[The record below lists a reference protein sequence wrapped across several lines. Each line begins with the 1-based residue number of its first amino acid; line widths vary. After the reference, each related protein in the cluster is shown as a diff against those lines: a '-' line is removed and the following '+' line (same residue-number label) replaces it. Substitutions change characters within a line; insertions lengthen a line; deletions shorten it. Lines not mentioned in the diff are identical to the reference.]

1 MPQIRSCSMSD
12 GRQMASTA
20 SAFVVAL
27 PVVDPGSWPRPA
39 GCLPRRVRPRRAAQR
54 LPSRPVCPARCCSC
68 AWLSRRKSWLDFLT
82 FFRAGSTGHP
92 PTSRWPAV
100 QNFENE
106 LRFFLVSVFREICT
120 IKQFTI
126 FERGRNGHSS
136 NDLFLIPQNP
146 APASQPRVSSL
157 SPPRL
162 NPHPVEPPRRLVVAG
177 QKHPSGSSTSS
188 LAMIPMSIVFSLT
201 RRSRWYAGLFVS
213 GSCRRARFVAVWS
226 PGPTGMGPLKLVG
239 VCARGVRH

>member
-20 SAFVVAL
+20 SASVVAL

-39 GCLPRRVRPRRAAQR
+39 GCQPRRVRPRRAAQR

-106 LRFFLVSVFREICT
+106 LRFFPVSVLRKICT

-146 APASQPRVSSL
+146 APASQPRVSTL

-177 QKHPSGSSTSS
+177 QKRIFNLEPGHDSGVHRVLLDETLKMVC
-188 LAMIPMSIVFSLT
+188 LAFCGRLVSPREVRRRVVT
-201 RRSRWYAGLFVS
+201 RSDRDGTA
-213 GSCRRARFVAVWS
+213 
-226 PGPTGMGPLKLVG
+226 
-239 VCARGVRH
+239 

>member
-1 MPQIRSCSMSD
+1 MQLKPQIRSCSMSD

-20 SAFVVAL
+20 SASVVAL

-39 GCLPRRVRPRRAAQR
+39 GCQPRRVRPRRAAQR

-106 LRFFLVSVFREICT
+106 LHFFPVSVFREICT

-126 FERGRNGHSS
+126 FEREVRHHSS
-136 NDLFLIPQNP
+136 NDPFLIPQNP

-157 SPPRL
+157 SLPKL
-162 NPHPVEPPRRLVVAG
+162 NPHPVE
-177 QKHPSGSSTSS
+177 HPAVWSWQVKCGSSASS
-188 LAMIPMSIVFSLT
+188 LAMIPESIVFSLT
-201 RRSRWYAGLFVS
+201 RRSRWCAGLFVS

-226 PGPTGMGPLKLVG
+226 PGPTGMGPLELVG

>member
-20 SAFVVAL
+20 SASVVAL

-39 GCLPRRVRPRRAAQR
+39 GCQPRRVRPRRAAQR

-106 LRFFLVSVFREICT
+106 LHFFPVSVLRKICT

-146 APASQPRVSSL
+146 APASQPRVSTL

-177 QKHPSGSSTSS
+177 QKRIFNLEPGHDSGVHRVLLDETLKMVC
-188 LAMIPMSIVFSLT
+188 LAFCGRLVSPREVRRRVVT
-201 RRSRWYAGLFVS
+201 RSDRDGTA
-213 GSCRRARFVAVWS
+213 
-226 PGPTGMGPLKLVG
+226 
-239 VCARGVRH
+239 

>member
-1 MPQIRSCSMSD
+1 MSD

-20 SAFVVAL
+20 SASVVAL

-106 LRFFLVSVFREICT
+106 LHFFLVSVFPQEAASCPVVPCSPYSRGVGDLILRT
-120 IKQFTI
+120 I
-126 FERGRNGHSS
+126 
-136 NDLFLIPQNP
+136 
-146 APASQPRVSSL
+146 SSL
-157 SPPRL
+157 SLRTPPQPLSHASAASHFPNSTHTRL
-162 NPHPVEPPRRLVVAG
+162 SHPAVWSWQA
-177 QKHPSGSSTSS
+177 KSGSSTSS
-188 LAMIPMSIVFSLT
+188 LAMIPESIVFSST
-201 RRSRWYAGLFVS
+201 RRSRWCAWLFVG

>member
-20 SAFVVAL
+20 SASVVAL

-106 LRFFLVSVFREICT
+106 LHFFPVSVLRKICT

-126 FERGRNGHSS
+126 FERGRRLDSS

-146 APASQPRVSSL
+146 APASQPRVSTL

-177 QKHPSGSSTSS
+177 QKRIFNLEPGHDSGVHRVLLDETLKMVCWAFCERLVS
-188 LAMIPMSIVFSLT
+188 PREVRRRVVT
-201 RRSRWYAGLFVS
+201 RSDRDGTA
-213 GSCRRARFVAVWS
+213 
-226 PGPTGMGPLKLVG
+226 
-239 VCARGVRH
+239 

>member
-20 SAFVVAL
+20 SASVVAL

-39 GCLPRRVRPRRAAQR
+39 GCQPRRVRPRRAAQR

-106 LRFFLVSVFREICT
+106 LHFFPVSVLRKICT

-177 QKHPSGSSTSS
+177 QKRIFNLEPGHDSGVHRVLLDETLKMVC
-188 LAMIPMSIVFSLT
+188 LAFCGRLVSPREVRRRVVT
-201 RRSRWYAGLFVS
+201 RSDRDGTA
-213 GSCRRARFVAVWS
+213 
-226 PGPTGMGPLKLVG
+226 
-239 VCARGVRH
+239 

>member
-20 SAFVVAL
+20 SASVVAL

-106 LRFFLVSVFREICT
+106 LRFFPVSVLRKICT

-126 FERGRNGHSS
+126 FERGRRLDSS
-136 NDLFLIPQNP
+136 NDLFLTHQNP
-146 APASQPRVSSL
+146 APASQTRVSSL

-177 QKHPSGSSTSS
+177 QKRIFNLEPGHDSGVHRVLLDETLKMVC
-188 LAMIPMSIVFSLT
+188 LAFCGRLVSPREVRRRVVT
-201 RRSRWYAGLFVS
+201 RSDRDGTA
-213 GSCRRARFVAVWS
+213 
-226 PGPTGMGPLKLVG
+226 
-239 VCARGVRH
+239 

>member
-20 SAFVVAL
+20 SASVVAL

-106 LRFFLVSVFREICT
+106 LHFFPVSVLRKICT

-126 FERGRNGHSS
+126 FERGRRLDSS

-146 APASQPRVSSL
+146 APASQPRVSTL

-177 QKHPSGSSTSS
+177 QKRIFNLEPGHDSGVHRVLLDETLKMVC
-188 LAMIPMSIVFSLT
+188 LAFCGRLVSPREVRRRVVT
-201 RRSRWYAGLFVS
+201 RSDRDGTA
-213 GSCRRARFVAVWS
+213 
-226 PGPTGMGPLKLVG
+226 
-239 VCARGVRH
+239 

>member
-39 GCLPRRVRPRRAAQR
+39 GCQPRRVRPRRAAQR

-106 LRFFLVSVFREICT
+106 LHFFPVSVLRKICT

-177 QKHPSGSSTSS
+177 QKLIFNLEPGHDSGVHRVLLDETLKMVC
-188 LAMIPMSIVFSLT
+188 LAFCGRLVSPREVRRRVVT
-201 RRSRWYAGLFVS
+201 RSDRDGTA
-213 GSCRRARFVAVWS
+213 
-226 PGPTGMGPLKLVG
+226 
-239 VCARGVRH
+239 

>member
-39 GCLPRRVRPRRAAQR
+39 GCQPRRVRPRRAAQR

-106 LRFFLVSVFREICT
+106 LHFFPVSVLRKICT

-146 APASQPRVSSL
+146 APASQPRVSTL

-177 QKHPSGSSTSS
+177 QKRIFNLEPGHDSGVHRVLLDETLKMVC
-188 LAMIPMSIVFSLT
+188 LAFCGRLVSPREVRRRVVT
-201 RRSRWYAGLFVS
+201 RSDRDGTA
-213 GSCRRARFVAVWS
+213 
-226 PGPTGMGPLKLVG
+226 
-239 VCARGVRH
+239 

>member
-20 SAFVVAL
+20 SASVVAL

-39 GCLPRRVRPRRAAQR
+39 GCQPRRVRPRRAAQR
-54 LPSRPVCPARCCSC
+54 LPSRPVCPDRCCSC

-106 LRFFLVSVFREICT
+106 LHFFPVSVFPQEAARCPVHHIREG
-120 IKQFTI
+120 
-126 FERGRNGHSS
+126 EVSVNSS
-136 NDLFLIPQNP
+136 NDTFLIPQNP

-177 QKHPSGSSTSS
+177 QKRIFNFEPGHDSGVHRVLLDETLKMVC
-188 LAMIPMSIVFSLT
+188 LAFCGRLVSPREVRRRVVT
-201 RRSRWYAGLFVS
+201 RSDRDGTA
-213 GSCRRARFVAVWS
+213 
-226 PGPTGMGPLKLVG
+226 
-239 VCARGVRH
+239 

>member
-54 LPSRPVCPARCCSC
+54 LPSRPVCPDRCCSC

-106 LRFFLVSVFREICT
+106 LHFFPVSVLRKICT

-177 QKHPSGSSTSS
+177 QKRIFNLEPGHDSGVHRVLLDETLKMVC
-188 LAMIPMSIVFSLT
+188 LAFCGRLVSPREVRRRVVT
-201 RRSRWYAGLFVS
+201 RSDRDGTA
-213 GSCRRARFVAVWS
+213 
-226 PGPTGMGPLKLVG
+226 
-239 VCARGVRH
+239 

>member
-54 LPSRPVCPARCCSC
+54 LPSRPVCPDRCCSC

-106 LRFFLVSVFREICT
+106 LHFFPVSVFR
-120 IKQFTI
+120 KKLQGALFTI
-126 FERGRNGHSS
+126 FEREASVNSS
-136 NDLFLIPQNP
+136 NDLFRIPQNP

-157 SPPRL
+157 SSSRL
-162 NPHPVEPPRRLVVAG
+162 NPHPVEPL
-177 QKHPSGSSTSS
+177 
-188 LAMIPMSIVFSLT
+188 
-201 RRSRWYAGLFVS
+201 
-213 GSCRRARFVAVWS
+213 
-226 PGPTGMGPLKLVG
+226 
-239 VCARGVRH
+239 

>member
-20 SAFVVAL
+20 SASVVAL

-39 GCLPRRVRPRRAAQR
+39 GCQPRRVRPRRAAQR

-106 LRFFLVSVFREICT
+106 LRFFPVSVLRKICT

-157 SPPRL
+157 SLPKL

-177 QKHPSGSSTSS
+177 QKRIFNLEPGHDSGVHRVLLDETLKMVC
-188 LAMIPMSIVFSLT
+188 LAFCGRLVSPREVRRRVVT
-201 RRSRWYAGLFVS
+201 RSDRDGTA
-213 GSCRRARFVAVWS
+213 
-226 PGPTGMGPLKLVG
+226 
-239 VCARGVRH
+239 

>member
-1 MPQIRSCSMSD
+1 
-12 GRQMASTA
+12 MASTA
-20 SAFVVAL
+20 SASVVAL

-106 LRFFLVSVFREICT
+106 LHFFPVSVFREICT

-146 APASQPRVSSL
+146 APASQPRVSTL

-177 QKHPSGSSTSS
+177 QKRIFNLEPGHDSGVHRVLLDETLKMVC
-188 LAMIPMSIVFSLT
+188 LAFCGRLVSPREVRRRVVT
-201 RRSRWYAGLFVS
+201 RSDRDGTA
-213 GSCRRARFVAVWS
+213 
-226 PGPTGMGPLKLVG
+226 
-239 VCARGVRH
+239 

>member
-20 SAFVVAL
+20 SASVVAL

-106 LRFFLVSVFREICT
+106 LHFFPVSVLRKICT

-177 QKHPSGSSTSS
+177 QKRIFNLEPGHDSGVHRVLLDETLKMVC
-188 LAMIPMSIVFSLT
+188 LAFCGRLVSPREVRRRVVT
-201 RRSRWYAGLFVS
+201 RSDRDGA
-213 GSCRRARFVAVWS
+213 A
-226 PGPTGMGPLKLVG
+226 
-239 VCARGVRH
+239 

>member
-1 MPQIRSCSMSD
+1 MQLKPQIRSCSMSD

-20 SAFVVAL
+20 SASVVAL

-39 GCLPRRVRPRRAAQR
+39 GCQPRRVRPRRAAQR
-54 LPSRPVCPARCCSC
+54 LPSRPVCPDRCCSC

-106 LRFFLVSVFREICT
+106 LHFFPVSVFPQEAARCPVQHIREGGER
-120 IKQFTI
+120 QF
-126 FERGRNGHSS
+126 FERSLPYPS
-136 NDLFLIPQNP
+136 E
-146 APASQPRVSSL
+146 PRPSL
-157 SPPRL
+157 SATRQQPLTSHRL

-177 QKHPSGSSTSS
+177 QKRIFNFEPGHDSGVHRVLLDET
-188 LAMIPMSIVFSLT
+188 
-201 RRSRWYAGLFVS
+201 
-213 GSCRRARFVAVWS
+213 
-226 PGPTGMGPLKLVG
+226 LKM
-239 VCARGVRH
+239 VCWGFL

>member
-1 MPQIRSCSMSD
+1 MQLMPQIRSCSMSD

-54 LPSRPVCPARCCSC
+54 LPSRPVCPDRCCSC

-106 LRFFLVSVFREICT
+106 LRFFLVSVFPQEAARCPVHHIREGGER
-120 IKQFTI
+120 QF
-126 FERGRNGHSS
+126 FERSLPYPS
-136 NDLFLIPQNP
+136 E
-146 APASQPRVSSL
+146 PRPSL
-157 SPPRL
+157 SATRQQPL
-162 NPHPVEPPRRLVVAG
+162 
-177 QKHPSGSSTSS
+177 TSQTQ
-188 LAMIPMSIVFSLT
+188 PT
-201 RRSRWYAGLFVS
+201 
-213 GSCRRARFVAVWS
+213 
-226 PGPTGMGPLKLVG
+226 PG
-239 VCARGVRH
+239 

>member
-1 MPQIRSCSMSD
+1 MSD

-20 SAFVVAL
+20 SASVVAL

-39 GCLPRRVRPRRAAQR
+39 GCQPRRVRPRRAAQR

-126 FERGRNGHSS
+126 FERGRRLDSS

-177 QKHPSGSSTSS
+177 QKRIFNLEPGHDSGVHRVLLDETLKMVC
-188 LAMIPMSIVFSLT
+188 LAFCGRLVSPREVRRRVVT
-201 RRSRWYAGLFVS
+201 RSDRDGTA
-213 GSCRRARFVAVWS
+213 
-226 PGPTGMGPLKLVG
+226 
-239 VCARGVRH
+239 

>member
-1 MPQIRSCSMSD
+1 MQLMPQIRSCSMSD

-20 SAFVVAL
+20 SASVVAL

-106 LRFFLVSVFREICT
+106 LHFFPVSVFPQEAARCPVHHIREGGET
-120 IKQFTI
+120 PF
-126 FERGRNGHSS
+126 FERSLPYPS
-136 NDLFLIPQNP
+136 E
-146 APASQPRVSSL
+146 PRPSL
-157 SPPRL
+157 SATRQQPL
-162 NPHPVEPPRRLVVAG
+162 
-177 QKHPSGSSTSS
+177 TSQTQ
-188 LAMIPMSIVFSLT
+188 PT
-201 RRSRWYAGLFVS
+201 
-213 GSCRRARFVAVWS
+213 
-226 PGPTGMGPLKLVG
+226 PG
-239 VCARGVRH
+239 

>member
-1 MPQIRSCSMSD
+1 MSD

-20 SAFVVAL
+20 SASVVAL

-106 LRFFLVSVFREICT
+106 LHFFPVSVLRKICT

-177 QKHPSGSSTSS
+177 QKRIFNFEPGHDSG
-188 LAMIPMSIVFSLT
+188 
-201 RRSRWYAGLFVS
+201 
-213 GSCRRARFVAVWS
+213 
-226 PGPTGMGPLKLVG
+226 
-239 VCARGVRH
+239 

>member
-20 SAFVVAL
+20 SASVVAL

-39 GCLPRRVRPRRAAQR
+39 GCQPRRVRPRRAAQR

-106 LRFFLVSVFREICT
+106 LHFFPVSVLRKICT

-146 APASQPRVSSL
+146 APASQPRVSTL

-177 QKHPSGSSTSS
+177 QKRIFNFEPGHDSGVHRVLLDETLKMVC
-188 LAMIPMSIVFSLT
+188 LAFCGRLVSPREVRRRVVT
-201 RRSRWYAGLFVS
+201 RSDRDGTA
-213 GSCRRARFVAVWS
+213 
-226 PGPTGMGPLKLVG
+226 
-239 VCARGVRH
+239 

>member
-20 SAFVVAL
+20 SASVVAL

-106 LRFFLVSVFREICT
+106 LRFFPVSVLRKICT

-136 NDLFLIPQNP
+136 NDLFLTPQNP
-146 APASQPRVSSL
+146 APASQPRVSTL

-177 QKHPSGSSTSS
+177 QKRIFNLEPGHDSGVHRVLLDETLKMVC
-188 LAMIPMSIVFSLT
+188 LAFCGRLVSPREVRRRVVT
-201 RRSRWYAGLFVS
+201 RSDRDGTA
-213 GSCRRARFVAVWS
+213 
-226 PGPTGMGPLKLVG
+226 
-239 VCARGVRH
+239 

>member
-20 SAFVVAL
+20 SASVVAL

-39 GCLPRRVRPRRAAQR
+39 GCQPRRVRPRRAAQR

-106 LRFFLVSVFREICT
+106 LHFFPVSVLRKICT

-157 SPPRL
+157 SLPKL

-177 QKHPSGSSTSS
+177 QKRIFNLEPGHDSGVHRVLLDETRKMVC
-188 LAMIPMSIVFSLT
+188 LAFCGRLVSPREVRRRVVT
-201 RRSRWYAGLFVS
+201 RSDRDGTA
-213 GSCRRARFVAVWS
+213 
-226 PGPTGMGPLKLVG
+226 
-239 VCARGVRH
+239 

>member
-20 SAFVVAL
+20 SASVVAL

-39 GCLPRRVRPRRAAQR
+39 GCQPRRVRPRRAAQR

-106 LRFFLVSVFREICT
+106 LHFFPVSVLRKICT

-126 FERGRNGHSS
+126 FERGRRLDSS

-177 QKHPSGSSTSS
+177 QKRIFNFEPGHDSGVHRVLLDETLKMVCWAFCERLVS
-188 LAMIPMSIVFSLT
+188 PREVRRRVVT
-201 RRSRWYAGLFVS
+201 RSDRDGA
-213 GSCRRARFVAVWS
+213 A
-226 PGPTGMGPLKLVG
+226 
-239 VCARGVRH
+239 